1 MHLAQEVSKVS
12 PALRCSG
19 SVGVIVVHSERRLSM
34 HPCPSANE
42 LRGFSK
48 MLTFANFSEYGD

>member
-19 SVGVIVVHSERRLSM
+19 SVGVNVIHSERRLGV
-34 HPCPSANE
+34 HPGPPANE
-42 LRGFSK
+42 LRGFRQDAH
-48 MLTFANFSEYGD
+48 LC